1 MRVCGSINRPGP
13 RDALT
18 RSSPHARV
26 VGSVGILIG
35 GKMPEFLRV
44 LIRRLRLTDKAVL
57 AKAVRAILVAA
68 AALGWL
74 TIDDATANAI
84 SSAVA
89 AIGSALLTPIAQDTS
104 E

>member
-1 MRVCGSINRPGP
+1 MAEYFRNLVR
-13 RDALT
+13 T
-18 RSSPHARV
+18 
-26 VGSVGILIG
+26 
-35 GKMPEFLRV
+35 
-44 LIRRLRLTDKAVL
+44 LRLADRAVL

>member
-1 MRVCGSINRPGP
+1 MAEYFRNLVR
-13 RDALT
+13 T
-18 RSSPHARV
+18 
-26 VGSVGILIG
+26 
-35 GKMPEFLRV
+35 
-44 LIRRLRLTDKAVL
+44 LRLADRAVL

-89 AIGSALLTPIAQDTS
+89 AIGAALLTPIAQDTS

>member
-1 MRVCGSINRPGP
+1 
-13 RDALT
+13 
-18 RSSPHARV
+18 
-26 VGSVGILIG
+26 
-35 GKMPEFLRV
+35 MPEFLRV
-44 LIRRLRLTDKAVL
+44 LVRTLRLSDKAVL

-89 AIGSALLTPIAQDTS
+89 AIGAALLTPIAQDTS

>member
-1 MRVCGSINRPGP
+1 MEYFRN
-13 RDALT
+13 
-18 RSSPHARV
+18 
-26 VGSVGILIG
+26 
-35 GKMPEFLRV
+35 
-44 LIRRLRLTDKAVL
+44 LIRTLRLTDKAVL

-68 AALGWL
+68 AALGWF

-89 AIGSALLTPIAQDTS
+89 AIGAALLTPIAQDTS

>member
-1 MRVCGSINRPGP
+1 MAEYFRNLVR
-13 RDALT
+13 T
-18 RSSPHARV
+18 
-26 VGSVGILIG
+26 
-35 GKMPEFLRV
+35 
-44 LIRRLRLTDKAVL
+44 LRLTDKAVL

-68 AALGWL
+68 AALGWF

-89 AIGSALLTPIAQDTS
+89 AIGAALLTPIAQDTS

>member
-1 MRVCGSINRPGP
+1 M
-13 RDALT
+13 A
-18 RSSPHARV
+18 
-26 VGSVGILIG
+26 ILIG
-35 GKMPEFLRV
+35 GKMPEFLRD

-89 AIGSALLTPIAQDTS
+89 AIGAALLTPIAQDTS

>member
-1 MRVCGSINRPGP
+1 
-13 RDALT
+13 
-18 RSSPHARV
+18 
-26 VGSVGILIG
+26 
-35 GKMPEFLRV
+35 MPEFLRV
-44 LIRRLRLTDKAVL
+44 LVRRLRLTDKAVL